1 LKVNPLMKKVGIL
14 YHPLNESA
22 RTLAEELKRFLPT
35 RGVVAWVCS
44 AWEEENARCQLD
56 STELILSIGGD
67 GTILRAAQVAVTSD
81 IPITG
86 INLGNLG
93 FMTELKADEVATK
106 LIGLL
111 DGRGWL
117 DKRSTLEAQ
126 FSTENAAIGESRVY
140 LALNDVVLARGAIVR
155 MINIDTEID
164 GEHLASYRADGLI
177 LATATGSTGYTLA
190 AGGPI
195 LHPQANEF
203 VMTPILPHLSSSHSL
218 VLPGASIVKLSLKT
232 ASPATLSIDGH
243 INLSVSGGTIITVKR
258 SSYTIKFLRVK
269 PQTSFYTTLE
279 QKLKGKQTQ

>member
-1 LKVNPLMKKVGIL
+1 MKKAGIL
-14 YHPLNESA
+14 YHPLNTSA
-22 RTLAEELKRFLPT
+22 RTLAEELKGFLPA

-44 AWEEENARCQLD
+44 AWEEENARCQLNN
-56 STELILSIGGD
+56 TELILSIGGD

-86 INLGNLG
+86 INMGNLG
-93 FMTELKADEVATK
+93 FMTELKADEIKSK
-106 LIGLL
+106 LVELL
-111 DGRGWL
+111 EGHGWL
-117 DKRSTLEAQ
+117 DKRSMLEAQ
-126 FSTENAAIGESRVY
+126 FSTENAAMGESRTY

-177 LATATGSTGYTLA
+177 LATATGSTGYALA

-203 VMTPILPHLSSSHSL
+203 VMTPILTHLSPSHSL
-218 VLPGASIVKLSLKT
+218 VLPESSTVKLTLKT
-232 ASPATLSIDGH
+232 TIPATLSIDGH
-243 INLSVSGGTIITVKR
+243 INLPVSGGNSITVKR
-258 SSYTIKFLRVK
+258 SPHTISFLRAHPK
-269 PQTSFYTTLE
+269 TSFYITLE